1 MDRRGRHV
9 KFVMLAA
16 LSALMGAAAAAAPG
30 LPNIVLIVPDDLGR
44 HDVSF
49 LGGDIATPNI
59 DRIAR
64 EGTALTRFY
73 TAPVCS
79 PTRAG
84 LMTGRYPIRFGLMRA
99 VVAPWRDYGL
109 DVTEVTLAEVLA
121 QAGYEHR
128 GIFGKWHLGHFER
141 RWHPLRRGFTEFV
154 GHNTAVDYFT
164 HEREGERDWSHDYA
178 PVREEGYVTD
188 LLAEY
193 AAAFIDE
200 HAGDDA
206 PFFCYVPFSAP
217 HSPLQAKEEDL
228 PAYAHLDAI
237 DSPRNWEEATAGRPL
252 PAVERRRE
260 GRRMHAAMVHALD
273 QGVGRVLRA
282 LDENG
287 IADET
292 LVLFFSDNGGSVGI
306 GDNGALR
313 GSKGTVYEGGIRVA
327 AAARWPD
334 GGIAGGGEV
343 SEPLAYVDVLPTLMR
358 VAGIAE
364 HGGKALDGRDV
375 LDALTGNAQV
385 LERDVYAFIAQL
397 DPEREQVSVTEPG
410 WKLVVLG
417 PPLTRP
423 GAAAASTKQLFR
435 IEEDLLEET
444 DLADG
449 HPEVVARLLEKA
461 VAFRL
466 LQPPNPVAPFFEGYE
481 GFRPP
486 PDWQFP
492 ER

>member
-1 MDRRGRHV
+1 MDGRGRHV

-16 LSALMGAAAAAAPG
+16 LSALLGAAAAAAPR

-109 DVTEVTLAEVLA
+109 DVTEVTLPEVLA
-121 QAGYEHR
+121 QAGYAHR

-206 PFFCYVPFSAP
+206 PFLCYVPFSAP
-217 HSPLQAKEEDL
+217 HSPLQAKEDDL
-228 PAYAHLDAI
+228 PRYAHLDAI
-237 DSPRNWEEATAGRPL
+237 DAPRNWEDATAGRPL
-252 PAVERRRE
+252 PDVERRRE

-282 LDENG
+282 LDEND

-313 GSKGTVYEGGIRVA
+313 GSKGTVFEGGIRVA

-358 VAGIAE
+358 VAGIAD

-375 LDALTGNAQV
+375 LDALTGDARMI
-385 LERDVYAFIAQL
+385 ERDVYAFIAQL

-461 VAFRL
+461 VAFRS

>member
-1 MDRRGRHV
+1 MDGRGRRV
-9 KFVMLAA
+9 KLMTLAA
-16 LSALMGAAAAAAPG
+16 LLALLGAAAAAAPR

-99 VVAPWRDYGL
+99 VIAPWRDYGL

-141 RWHPLRRGFTEFV
+141 KFHPLRRGFTEFV

-178 PVREEGYVTD
+178 PVREAGYVTD
-188 LLAEY
+188 LLAGY

-206 PFFCYVPFSAP
+206 PFLCYVPFSAP

-237 DSPRNWEEATAGRPL
+237 DPPRNWEDATAGRPL
-252 PAVERRRE
+252 PDVERRRE
-260 GRRMHAAMVHALD
+260 GRRIHAAMVHALD
-273 QGVGRVLRA
+273 QGVGRVLQA
-282 LDENG
+282 LDEND

-313 GSKGTVYEGGIRVA
+313 GSKGTVFEGGIRVA

-358 VAGIAE
+358 VAGITD

-375 LDALTGNAQV
+375 LDTLMGDTQG

-397 DPEREQVSVTEPG
+397 DPEWEQVSVTEPG
-410 WKLVVLG
+410 WKLVVIG

-423 GAAAASTKQLFR
+423 GAAAASTKHLFR
-435 IEEDLLEET
+435 IEEDPLEET
-444 DLADG
+444 DLAGG
-449 HPEVVARLLEKA
+449 HPEVVARLLERA
-461 VAFRL
+461 VAFRS
-466 LQPPNPVAPFFEGYE
+466 LQPPNPVAPFLEGYE

>member
-1 MDRRGRHV
+1 MDGGGRHV
-9 KFVMLAA
+9 KLVTLAA
-16 LSALMGAAAAAAPG
+16 LLALLGAAAAAAPR

-99 VVAPWRDYGL
+99 VIAPWRDYGL

-128 GIFGKWHLGHFER
+128 GIFGKWHLGHFEQ

-206 PFFCYVPFSAP
+206 PFLCYVPFSAP
-217 HSPLQAKEEDL
+217 HSPLQAKEDDL
-228 PAYAHLDAI
+228 PRYAHLDAI
-237 DSPRNWEEATAGRPL
+237 DPPRNWEDATAGRPL
-252 PAVERRRE
+252 PDVERRRE
-260 GRRMHAAMVHALD
+260 RRRIHAAMVHALD

-282 LDENG
+282 LDEND

-313 GSKGTVYEGGIRVA
+313 GSKGTVFEGGIRVA

-358 VAGIAE
+358 VAGITD

-375 LDALTGNAQV
+375 LDTLMGDTQG
-385 LERDVYAFIAQL
+385 LERDVFAFIAQL
-397 DPEREQVSVTEPG
+397 DPEWEQVSVTEPG
-410 WKLVVLG
+410 WKLVVIG

-444 DLADG
+444 DLAGG
-449 HPEVVARLLEKA
+449 HPEVVARLLQKV
-461 VAFRL
+461 VAFRS
-466 LQPPNPVAPFFEGYE
+466 LQPPNPVAPFLEGYE

-492 ER
+492 

>member
-1 MDRRGRHV
+1 MDGRGRRV
-9 KFVMLAA
+9 KLMTLAA
-16 LSALMGAAAAAAPG
+16 LLALLGAAAAAAPR

-99 VVAPWRDYGL
+99 VIAPWRDYGL

-141 RWHPLRRGFTEFV
+141 KFHPLRRGFTEFV

-178 PVREEGYVTD
+178 PVREAGYVTD
-188 LLAEY
+188 LLAGY

-206 PFFCYVPFSAP
+206 PFLCYVPFSAP
-217 HSPLQAKEEDL
+217 HSPLQAKEDDL
-228 PAYAHLDAI
+228 PRYAHLDAI
-237 DSPRNWEEATAGRPL
+237 DAPRNWEDATAGRPL
-252 PAVERRRE
+252 PDVERRRE
-260 GRRMHAAMVHALD
+260 GRRIHAAMVHALD
-273 QGVGRVLRA
+273 QGVGRVLQA
-282 LDENG
+282 LDEND

-313 GSKGTVYEGGIRVA
+313 GSKGTVFEGGIRVA

-358 VAGIAE
+358 VAGITD

-375 LDALTGNAQV
+375 LDTLMGDTQG

-397 DPEREQVSVTEPG
+397 DPEWEQVSVTEPG
-410 WKLVVLG
+410 WKLVVIG

-423 GAAAASTKQLFR
+423 GAAAASTKHLFR
-435 IEEDLLEET
+435 IEEDPLEET
-444 DLADG
+444 DLAGG
-449 HPEVVARLLEKA
+449 HPEVVARLLERA
-461 VAFRL
+461 VAFRS
-466 LQPPNPVAPFFEGYE
+466 LQPPNPVAPFLEGYE

>member
-1 MDRRGRHV
+1 
-9 KFVMLAA
+9 
-16 LSALMGAAAAAAPG
+16 
-30 LPNIVLIVPDDLGR
+30 
-44 HDVSF
+44 
-49 LGGDIATPNI
+49 
-59 DRIAR
+59 
-64 EGTALTRFY
+64 
-73 TAPVCS
+73 
-79 PTRAG
+79 
-84 LMTGRYPIRFGLMRA
+84 MTGRYPIRFGLMRA
-99 VVAPWRDYGL
+99 VIAPWRDYGL

-128 GIFGKWHLGHFER
+128 GIFGKWHLGHFEQ

-206 PFFCYVPFSAP
+206 PFLCYVPFSAP
-217 HSPLQAKEEDL
+217 HSPLQAKEDDL
-228 PAYAHLDAI
+228 PRYAHLDAI
-237 DSPRNWEEATAGRPL
+237 DPPRNWEDATAGRPL
-252 PAVERRRE
+252 PDVERRRE
-260 GRRMHAAMVHALD
+260 GRRIHAAMVHALD

-282 LDENG
+282 LDEND

-313 GSKGTVYEGGIRVA
+313 GSKGTVFEGGIRVA

-358 VAGIAE
+358 VAGITD

-375 LDALTGNAQV
+375 LDTLMGDTQG
-385 LERDVYAFIAQL
+385 LERDVFAFIAQL
-397 DPEREQVSVTEPG
+397 DPEWEQVSVTEPG
-410 WKLVVLG
+410 WKLVVIG

-449 HPEVVARLLEKA
+449 HPEVVARLLQKV
-461 VAFRL
+461 VAFRA
-466 LQPPNPVAPFFEGYE
+466 LQPPNPVAPFLEGYE

-492 ER
+492 